1 MSTVKSEP
9 EPSSSPGASAEIAV
23 ARRVWLRYALAL
35 LIAVAGAA
43 YTVALVLGHVP
54 HPLDTSALLFLLLI
68 GVTLVILVYP
78 NAFSRVKYLGV
89 GKFRMELDDI
99 RREQHLQRHTVDSIA
114 SVLPLLMTEAERK
127 LLLDLGRSAWRGR
140 EAAPAVRSQLRQLR
154 DMRLLKMRRK
164 EDTIHGIPA
173 GPVDLLDFVKV
184 TEMGNNFVRELER
197 IELEKA
203 ESAAKPS

>member
-9 EPSSSPGASAEIAV
+9 EPSISPATSARPAH
-23 ARRVWLRYALAL
+23 ARRVWLRYAVAL
-35 LIAVAGAA
+35 VLAVAGAV
-43 YTVALVLGHVP
+43 YTVELVLGHVP

-68 GVTLVILVYP
+68 GVTIVTLVYP
-78 NAFSRVKYLGV
+78 NAFRRVKSLGV
-89 GKFRMELDDI
+89 GNFRMELDEI
-99 RREQHLQRHTVDSIA
+99 RLEQHLQRHTVDGIA

-127 LLLDLGRSAWRGR
+127 LLLDLGRNAWRGR
-140 EAAPAVRSQLRQLR
+140 EAAQGVRSQLRQLR

-203 ESAAKPS
+203 ESAAKSS

>member
-1 MSTVKSEP
+1 MSTVKSES
-9 EPSSSPGASAEIAV
+9 EPSISPETSAKSAA
-23 ARRVWLRYALAL
+23 ARRVWLRYAVAL
-35 LIAVAGAA
+35 LLAVAGAV

-54 HPLDTSALLFLLLI
+54 HPLDTSALLFLLLVGVTI
-68 GVTLVILVYP
+68 GVLVYP
-78 NAFSRVKYLGV
+78 NAFSRVKSLGV
-89 GKFRMELDDI
+89 GKFKMELDQI
-99 RREQHLQRHTVDSIA
+99 RREQYQQRDTVDGIA

-127 LLLDLGRSAWRGR
+127 LLLDLGRNAWRAR
-140 EAAPAVRSQLRQLR
+140 EATQGVRSQLRQLR

-203 ESAAKPS
+203 ESAAKAS